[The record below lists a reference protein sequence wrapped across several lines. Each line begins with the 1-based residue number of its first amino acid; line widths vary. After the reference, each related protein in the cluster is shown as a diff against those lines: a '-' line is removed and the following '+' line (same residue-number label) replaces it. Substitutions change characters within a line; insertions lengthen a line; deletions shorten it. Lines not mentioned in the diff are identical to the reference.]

1 MFEYVLTVIE
11 EVSGEVRDITVAGND
26 LGAVDIEL
34 YWREFKFKLPEEDDY
49 WFTVGEIFAT
59 YFDYDGNDNVI
70 EISVR
75 IDSGHE
81 SLSIDEVAEKIRV
94 IERINIMELMDYK

>member
-1 MFEYVLTVIE
+1 MFEYELTVIE
-11 EVSGEVRDITVAGND
+11 EVSGEVREIVTDGSD
-26 LGAVDIEL
+26 LGSVDTEL
-34 YWREFKFKLPEEDDY
+34 YWREFKFELPEEDDY
-49 WFTVGEIFAT
+49 WFTVDEICAT
-59 YFDYDGNDNVI
+59 YFDYDSNDNKI

-81 SLSIDEVAEKIRV
+81 SFSIDEVTEKIRV

>member
-1 MFEYVLTVIE
+1 MFEYELTVIE
-11 EVSGEVRDITVAGND
+11 EVSGEVREIVTDGSD
-26 LGAVDIEL
+26 LGSVDTEL
-34 YWREFKFKLPEEDDY
+34 YWREFKFELPEEDDY
-49 WFTVGEIFAT
+49 WFTVDEICAT
-59 YFDYDGNDNVI
+59 YFDYDGNDN
-70 EISVR
+70 EIRISIR